1 MLTSHVADGRLAVN
15 HSQCSLVS
23 EKDEQNYTRLTVE
36 AGLKSDS
43 ARKHVGHADLVHVPR
58 LGRERTSRHRLAEIR
73 HVDVVL
79 ACSHEIV
86 GGSDVTSKERE
97 RERERERQTERQR
110 QRQRQTERQR
120 AWSWIIVLQASVKRI
135 TAQHQQS
142 INCV

>member
-23 EKDEQNYTRLTVE
+23 EKDEQDYTRLTVE

-43 ARKHVGHADLVHVPR
+43 ALNHVGHADLVHVPR

-79 ACSHEIV
+79 ACSHEII
-86 GGSDVTSKERE
+86 GGSDVKSKE
-97 RERERERQTERQR
+97 TEIQR
-110 QRQRQTERQR
+110 QKQR

>member
-43 ARKHVGHADLVHVPR
+43 ARNHVGHADLVHVPR

-79 ACSHEIV
+79 ACSHEII

-97 RERERERQTERQR
+97 TETETDRETESVVVDNSITGISQTHNR
-110 QRQRQTERQR
+110 TTP
-120 AWSWIIVLQASVKRI
+120 AINKLCVKV
-135 TAQHQQS
+135 S
-142 INCV
+142 S